1 MARILHMADMHFDSA
16 FTSNLSINKS
26 KLRRSEQRE
35 VFSRIIEMVKTEQID
50 VMLISGDLFD
60 SENVSE
66 ETINF
71 MVRKFAEISEIPVL
85 IAAGNHD

>member
-1 MARILHMADMHFDSA
+1 MADMHFDSA
-16 FTSNLSINKS
+16 FTSNLSIEES

-60 SENVSE
+60 SE
-66 ETINF
+66 
-71 MVRKFAEISEIPVL
+71 
-85 IAAGNHD
+85 

>member
-35 VFSRIIEMVKTEQID
+35 VFSRIVKMVKTEQID

-60 SENVSE
+60 SEKCQRRNY
-66 ETINF
+66 
-71 MVRKFAEISEIPVL
+71 
-85 IAAGNHD
+85 